1 MIINGIQ
8 GINGTGAHVKQ
19 MGTNQAADSYSKSIQ
34 NQIAYAQKRL
44 QEISSNEDMSLEE
57 KMKKRQE
64 IQQQI
69 NDLNRQL
76 RQHQMEQRRE
86 QQQTKSSS
94 MGNMPGGAKAVK
106 TGKES
111 AGMSQAGMTA
121 MISAGSA
128 LKQATIQGNAAKKL
142 EGRAGVLESE
152 IKLDKSRGGDT
163 RAKKEELAELEQAAM
178 KTTSSQMST
187 LNDANKTMEEAAKE
201 DDKDIS
207 TKEKETEEESS
218 DSKNV
223 QTAETTVTPQPTQY
237 RSVDIRL

>member
-1 MIINGIQ
+1 
-8 GINGTGAHVKQ
+8 
-19 MGTNQAADSYSKSIQ
+19 
-34 NQIAYAQKRL
+34 
-44 QEISSNEDMSLEE
+44 
-57 KMKKRQE
+57 
-64 IQQQI
+64 
-69 NDLNRQL
+69 
-76 RQHQMEQRRE
+76 
-86 QQQTKSSS
+86 
-94 MGNMPGGAKAVK
+94 
-106 TGKES
+106 
-111 AGMSQAGMTA
+111 MTA
-121 MISAGSA
+121 MISVGSA
-128 LKQATIQGNAAKKL
+128 LKQATIQGNTAKKL

-163 RAKKEELAELEQAAM
+163 RAKEEELAELEQAAM

-218 DSKNV
+218 DSENV